1 MVIGIFAGSYP
12 AFYLSAFQPIQV
24 LKGNPM
30 TGTKG
35 AGIRKIL
42 VVLQFGISVVLIVST
57 GIIFNQINYMQ
68 NKSLGYEKDQ
78 MLILNTSEELMNN
91 YQIFKNE
98 MTQHPGIISVAGSRR
113 IPSGRLLDSGGAKAQ
128 LGDEMVSPSV
138 VIKDLP
144 VDYDFLDTYKIQMV
158 EGRKFKRE
166 ITTDDSTAFIL
177 NEAAVAAIG
186 WPSPDAAIN
195 QRFEYRERKGHIVG
209 IMKNIHFESLHNR
222 IPPMVIYINEQSSR
236 FLSIKL
242 NSQDIRK
249 TVQDIERV
257 YADFSPSTPIIYG
270 FLDDRFDQ
278 LYSDEVKRS
287 TLFTIFSF
295 LAIFLACLGLFGL
308 ASFTVTQ
315 RNKEIS
321 IRKVLGAS
329 AQQIVY
335 LLSKQFMWLVVI
347 SFSIAFPLAYYLMND
362 WLENFAYR
370 IPFDFMPYLLA
381 ALISISIALI
391 TVSLQTYKAALSNPV
406 VALKDE

>member
-1 MVIGIFAGSYP
+1 
-12 AFYLSAFQPIQV
+12 
-24 LKGNPM
+24 
-30 TGTKG
+30 
-35 AGIRKIL
+35 
-42 VVLQFGISVVLIVST
+42 
-57 GIIFNQINYMQ
+57 MQ

-113 IPSGRLLDSGGAKAQ
+113 IPSGRLLDSGIAKAQ

-158 EGRKFKRE
+158 EGRKFKKE

-186 WPSPDAAIN
+186 WASPDAAIN

-222 IPPMVIYINEQSSR
+222 IPPVVIYINEQSSR

-242 NSQDIRK
+242 KSQDIRE
-249 TVQDIERV
+249 TVRDIERV
-257 YADFSPSTPIIYG
+257 YADFSPTTPIIYG

-278 LYSDEVKRS
+278 LYNDEVKRS

-308 ASFTVTQ
+308 ASFTVAQ
-315 RNKEIS
+315 RNKEIG

-370 IPFDFMPYLLA
+370 IPFDFMPYLFA